1 MSTAESRPAETR
13 HHLVAAVDLGSNSFR
28 LLIAAV
34 QEGPAG
40 RQIRI
45 VDQIKETVR
54 LGAGLDRKMELS
66 QPAQQR
72 ALEALARFSER
83 IRSFAPDRVRA
94 VATNTFRVA
103 RNAGEFIIA
112 ARAVLGFPIEVVAGR
127 EEARLIYLGAAQDL
141 PDDGEKRLVIDIG
154 GGSTECIIGID
165 DEPLRRESLQMGC
178 VSTTRQF
185 FADGRIQ
192 RHSMRAARLY
202 CRERIAAEVRAFRRL
217 GWSYAVGTSGT
228 AKSLAQIAQAGSGTP
243 RITAES
249 LARLEAM
256 LIATGD
262 IESID
267 IPGLKPDR
275 RPVIAG
281 GLAVMQALF
290 EEFRIDSLA
299 FCDSALR
306 EGVLHDLLG
315 RDIGADRREATIAG
329 WVERYQLDAQ
339 HGAEVAEV
347 AADLYRQLLGGR
359 PGSESG
365 SGFGSGSGS
374 NPGNGNGS
382 DGVGPRLRLLRW
394 AARIR
399 EIGASI
405 AHDNA
410 HKHGAYILAHADM
423 PGFSHEEQRLLSMLV
438 LGQSG
443 GLRKLQAHAP
453 SDDDWAMIL
462 ALRLAVILQRRRDGR
477 PTPIRL
483 TPARAAP
490 PGSWAAENGWK
501 VELPAAW
508 VSEHPLTD
516 QSLQDEA
523 QEWRSSG
530 PVRVATYRVA

>member
-1 MSTAESRPAETR
+1 MSTDETPSAGAQ

-40 RQIRI
+40 RQVRI

-103 RNAGEFIIA
+103 RNAREFIVA
-112 ARAVLGFPIEVVAGR
+112 ARGVLGFPIEVIAGR
-127 EEARLIYLGAAQDL
+127 EEARLIYVGAAQDL
-141 PDDGEKRLVIDIG
+141 PDDGERRLVIDIG
-154 GGSTECIIGID
+154 GGSTECIIGLN

-185 FADGRIQ
+185 FVDGQIRRQ
-192 RHSMRAARLY
+192 SMRAARVY
-202 CRERIAAEVRAFRRL
+202 CAERIAAEVRAFRRL
-217 GWSYAVGTSGT
+217 GWSYAVATSGT
-228 AKSLAQIAQAGSGTP
+228 AKSLAQIAQASTGTP
-243 RITAES
+243 RITADS
-249 LARLEAM
+249 LAALETQ
-256 LIATGD
+256 LIAIGD
-262 IESID
+262 IDKID
-267 IPGLKPDR
+267 VPGLKTDR

-290 EEFRIDSLA
+290 EEFRIESLVY
-299 FCDSALR
+299 CDSALR
-306 EGVLHDLLG
+306 EGILHDLLG

-329 WVERYQLDAQ
+329 WVDRYRLDAQ
-339 HGAEVAEV
+339 HGGEVANV
-347 AADLYRQLLGGR
+347 ASELYRDLLGGKT
-359 PGSESG
+359 
-365 SGFGSGSGS
+365 
-374 NPGNGNGS
+374 
-382 DGVGPRLRLLRW
+382 DAHRLQLLRW

-423 PGFSHEEQRLLSMLV
+423 PGFSNEEQRLLSLLV

-443 GLRKLQAHAP
+443 GLRKMQGQAP
-453 SDDDWAMIL
+453 SDSDWAMIL

-477 PTPIRL
+477 PTPIKL
-483 TPARAAP
+483 TAAKAAAP
-490 PGSWAAENGWK
+490 GNWKAENGWK
-501 VELPAAW
+501 AELPSAW
-508 VSEHPLTD
+508 VSQHPLTD
-516 QSLQDEA
+516 QTLQDEA
-523 QEWRSSG
+523 QEWRTSG
-530 PVRVATYRVA
+530 PVRLASYRVV

>member
-1 MSTAESRPAETR
+1 MSTVDDPQPADVQ

-34 QEGPAG
+34 QEGPGG
-40 RQIRI
+40 RQVRI

-66 QPAQQR
+66 PSAQQR
-72 ALEALARFSER
+72 ALEALSRFAER

-103 RNAGEFIIA
+103 RNAREFIVA
-112 ARAVLGFPIEVVAGR
+112 ARAALGFPIEVIAGR
-127 EEARLIYLGAAQDL
+127 EEARLIYVGAAQDL
-141 PDDGEKRLVIDIG
+141 PDDGQHRLVIDIG
-154 GGSTECIIGID
+154 GGSTECIIGVN

-185 FADGRIQ
+185 FGNGRITRQ
-192 RHSMRAARLY
+192 SMRTARLH
-202 CRERIAAEVRAFRRL
+202 CAERIAAEVRAFRRL

-228 AKSLAQIAQAGSGTP
+228 AKSLALAAQATTGVA
-243 RITAES
+243 RITADS
-249 LARLEAM
+249 LAKLEAM
-256 LIATGD
+256 LVATG
-262 IESID
+262 EID
-267 IPGLKPDR
+267 KLDVPGIKPDR

-290 EEFRIDSLA
+290 EEFQIESLA

-306 EGVLHDLLG
+306 EGILHDLLG
-315 RDIGADRREATIAG
+315 REIGADRREATIAG
-329 WVERYQLDAQ
+329 WIDRYRLDAR

-347 AADLYRQLLGGR
+347 ASDLYRQLLGGQVD
-359 PGSESG
+359 EH
-365 SGFGSGSGS
+365 
-374 NPGNGNGS
+374 
-382 DGVGPRLRLLRW
+382 RLALLRW

-399 EIGASI
+399 EIGTSI

-423 PGFSHEEQRLLSMLV
+423 PGFSNDEQHLLSMLV

-443 GLRKLQAHAP
+443 GLRKVRAQAPA
-453 SDDDWAMIL
+453 DAEWAMIL

-483 TPARAAP
+483 MPAKP
-490 PGSWAAENGWK
+490 VTPGSWRTEQGWRI
-501 VELPAAW
+501 ELPAGW
-508 VSEHPLTD
+508 VAEHPLTD
-516 QSLQDEA
+516 QSLRDEA
-523 QEWRSSG
+523 QEWRAVG
-530 PVRVATYRVA
+530 PVRLATYLAV